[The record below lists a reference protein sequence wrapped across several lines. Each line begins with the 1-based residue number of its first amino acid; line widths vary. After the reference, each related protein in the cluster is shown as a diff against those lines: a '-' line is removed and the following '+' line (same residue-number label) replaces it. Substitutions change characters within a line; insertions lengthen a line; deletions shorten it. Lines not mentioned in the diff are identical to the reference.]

1 METHSIVND
10 WVENLDIAEG
20 LKQLLIDAGL
30 TIELVSSLDYREVS
44 EMLHTDPY
52 VGKLI
57 AEAVQNLKQE
67 RNTIQTRL

>member
-10 WVENLDIAEG
+10 WVEDLDIAEG

-30 TIELVSSLDYREVS
+30 TIELVSGLDYREVS

-52 VGKLI
+52 VEKLI
-57 AEAVQNLKQE
+57 VEAVQNLKQE
-67 RNTIQTRL
+67 RNTI

>member
-10 WVENLDIAEG
+10 WVEDLDITEG

-30 TIELVSSLDYREVS
+30 TIELVSGLDYREVS

-52 VGKLI
+52 VEKLI
-57 AEAVQNLKQE
+57 VEAVQNLKQE
-67 RNTIQTRL
+67 RNTI